1 MSNLGNK
8 LLNSVELSYIGKMAE
23 AKANLE
29 IYLNNSVGVGEH
41 SNITGEIKKLLL
53 DIAEAKDVLNTIG
66 EIKKNGD

>member
-53 DIAEAKDVLNTIG
+53 DIAEAKDVLSTIG